1 MRGRIKGG
9 WGRELKRRKGWGR
22 DRKEVR
28 GKTKR

>member
-9 WGRELKRRKGWGR
+9 WDRELKRRKGWGR
-22 DRKEVR
+22 GRKEVS